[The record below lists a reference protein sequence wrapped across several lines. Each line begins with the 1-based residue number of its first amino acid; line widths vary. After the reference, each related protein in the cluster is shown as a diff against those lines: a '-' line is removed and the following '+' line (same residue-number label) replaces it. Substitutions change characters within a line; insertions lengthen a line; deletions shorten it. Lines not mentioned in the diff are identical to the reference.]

1 MKRTWILLAI
11 LTILAITLAVTQK
24 NTDEEISPALNADET
39 ASPAPTLAY
48 LFPGE
53 EGVVTS
59 LLIESREGD
68 TIGFERQG
76 EVWVATTPFH
86 AETTPGAVEAAASQV
101 TALPIEKSL
110 DLNPSDVG
118 LDSPAYTIT
127 VGFTSGA
134 SIVVAVG
141 DKTPT
146 ENGYYVR
153 KDDGSVLVV
162 SSYSLDSLLGL
173 LKTPPLVETPTP
185 TPAPPT
191 ETPTITATP
200 AVTESG
206 ATPAVTKTP

>member
-11 LTILAITLAVTQK
+11 LAILAITLAVTQK
-24 NTDEEISPALNADET
+24 NADDENLPALNTDEP

-68 TIGFERQG
+68 SIGFERQG
-76 EVWVATTPFH
+76 EVWVATAPFH

-134 SIVVAVG
+134 FVVVEVG
-141 DKTPT
+141 EKTPT

-153 KDDGSVLVV
+153 KNDGLVLVV

-191 ETPTITATP
+191 ETPTVTP
-200 AVTESG
+200 AVTETG
-206 ATPAVTKTP
+206 APPTVTKTP

>member
-11 LTILAITLAVTQK
+11 LAILAITLAVTQK
-24 NTDEEISPALNADET
+24 NADDENLPALNTDEP

-68 TIGFERQG
+68 SIGFERQG
-76 EVWVATTPFH
+76 EVWVATAPFH

-134 SIVVAVG
+134 FVVVEVG
-141 DKTPT
+141 EKTPT
-146 ENGYYVR
+146 ESGYYVR
-153 KDDGSVLVV
+153 KNDGRVLVV

-191 ETPTITATP
+191 ETPTVTP
-200 AVTESG
+200 AVTETG
-206 ATPAVTKTP
+206 APPTVTKTP